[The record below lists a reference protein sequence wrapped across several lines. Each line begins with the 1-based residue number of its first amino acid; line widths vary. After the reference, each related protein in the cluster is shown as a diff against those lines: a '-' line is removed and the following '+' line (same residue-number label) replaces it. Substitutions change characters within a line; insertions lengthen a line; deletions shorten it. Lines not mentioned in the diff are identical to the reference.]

1 MANTFKVKTNA
12 AMPASAGTPLTLY
25 TCPGSTTSVVLGLI
39 LCNVGTAQHTVD
51 VQLVSDTSDTET
63 NETVK
68 LLENVPIPVGSSLEV
83 LSGGKVVL
91 QATDVLKIDADT
103 AYKIDATL
111 SIMEI
116 T

>member
-1 MANTFKVKTNA
+1 MANTFKLKTNA
-12 AMPASAGTPLTLY
+12 AMPASAGTPNSLHRTKFYNFGCTGSHTLQRRDSP
-25 TCPGSTTSVVLGLI
+25 THRRCRLE
-39 LCNVGTAQHTVD
+39 
-51 VQLVSDTSDTET
+51 SDTSDTET

-91 QATDVLKIDADT
+91 QTTDVLKIDADT
-103 AYKIDATL
+103 AAKIDATL

>member
-1 MANTFKVKTNA
+1 MANTFKLKTNA
-12 AMPASAGTPLTLY
+12 AMPASAGTPLLFTV
-25 TCPGSTTSVVLGLI
+25 PSSTTSVVLGLI

-51 VQLVSDTSDTET
+51 VELESDTSDTET

-91 QATDVLKIDADT
+91 QTTDVLKIDADT
-103 AYKIDATL
+103 AAKIDATL